1 MRTASVALLP
11 HPADERQRLAL
22 LLVAEQRDA
31 LHQIGGQDE
40 ILDAEHLV
48 DVELSVDEGHARQVV
63 VLQDPQEDLQEHGGG
78 DTLHFSSSQMRF
90 EHRSGS
96 V

>member
-1 MRTASVALLP
+1 MTVPVVSRP

-31 LHQIGGQDE
+31 LHQICSQDE
-40 ILDAEHLV
+40 VLDAKHLV

-63 VLQDPQEDLQEHGGG
+63 VLQDPQEDLQG
-78 DTLHFSSSQMRF
+78 TWKKLHLISTRNISNTFPW
-90 EHRSGS
+90 
-96 V
+96 VKNPT